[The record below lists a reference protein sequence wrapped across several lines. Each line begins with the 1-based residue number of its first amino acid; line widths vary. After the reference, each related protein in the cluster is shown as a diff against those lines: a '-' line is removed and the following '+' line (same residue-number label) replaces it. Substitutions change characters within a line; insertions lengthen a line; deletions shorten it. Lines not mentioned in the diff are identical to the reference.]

1 MSHHLQPIYDVWGGN
16 AEAMAADIDELGV
29 TVRQWRNRRD
39 IPSRAWPK
47 IIKAAAAKGGLL
59 RLEDF
64 LPPEAK
70 SDLALHAGSSE
81 PEWPIQSANNGAE
94 IIRPDE
100 EAGPGHPFSVT
111 CSRTSTR
118 PQVDARADQLGSNT
132 PVSSPGASAMPPADA
147 A

>member
-1 MSHHLQPIYDVWGGN
+1 
-16 AEAMAADIDELGV
+16 MAADIDELGV

-47 IIKAAAAKGGLL
+47 IIKAAAARHRIL

-70 SDLALHAGSSE
+70 SDLPLHAGSSAA
-81 PEWPIQSANNGAE
+81 EWPIQSATKTDE
-94 IIRPDE
+94 IICS
-100 EAGPGHPFSVT
+100 EAENTGEGDGPGHPFSA
-111 CSRTSTR
+111 TS
-118 PQVDARADQLGSNT
+118 SSM
-132 PVSSPGASAMPPADA
+132 SSPRAGNGETRSASSSQASSPSPSPTADEAGVA